1 MYTHGNLFSHI
12 IGQVD
17 YDNYGVSGIEKY
29 FDRELKD
36 KKLDKPLKLTL
47 DVNIQHIINKELS
60 SAIKTFDA
68 TGGGAVL
75 MDVNN
80 GDVLSLV
87 SLPNFDI
94 NKRTTI
100 KDKKFINKITKGV
113 YELGSVFKT
122 FIIALAQKTS

>member
-1 MYTHGNLFSHI
+1 M
-12 IGQVD
+12 
-17 YDNYGVSGIEKY
+17 
-29 FDRELKD
+29 
-36 KKLDKPLKLTL
+36 
-47 DVNIQHIINKELS
+47 S

-100 KDKKFINKITKGV
+100 KDKKFMNKITKGV

-122 FIIALAQKTS
+122 FTIALALDLKLVDPTQ